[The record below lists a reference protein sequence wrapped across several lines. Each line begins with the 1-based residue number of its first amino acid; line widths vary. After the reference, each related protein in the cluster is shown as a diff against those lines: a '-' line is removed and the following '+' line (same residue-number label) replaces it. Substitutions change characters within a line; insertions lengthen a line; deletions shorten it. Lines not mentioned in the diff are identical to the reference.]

1 LPAGDKDGRKRKL
14 WFLIFVRSA
23 DTITL
28 RSPNWLSLSLIGSHA
43 MRCVHLF
50 LAGLLAFSCRSVLA
64 GDGQAAGPSFVNDP
78 PAPPAHERAALG
90 VTLGN
95 SSAAGVQ
102 IAGVMP
108 NSPAAEAG
116 LRPGDLLLALDDV
129 PVRSTGDVIN
139 LVAGHAPNDRVR
151 LNVDRRGLR
160 GTLRASLASQ
170 MEVARRAALGAT
182 FSKSGHGGVRI
193 LQIVSGSPAD
203 KAGLKLG
210 DRIKAI
216 DDQGVAS
223 YNDLVRLIG
232 ESQPGSDMKI
242 DVDRYG
248 LEGTLHASLTGR
260 AQVFSAPTAAVRP
273 PIVIPSVPPPALF
286 ELTPA
291 DIDDQRGYGS

>member
-1 LPAGDKDGRKRKL
+1 
-14 WFLIFVRSA
+14 
-23 DTITL
+23 
-28 RSPNWLSLSLIGSHA
+28 

-50 LAGLLAFSCRSVLA
+50 LAGLIAVSCRSGLA
-64 GDGQAAGPSFVNDP
+64 GEDEAAGVSFVDAA
-78 PAPPAHERAALG
+78 PAAPIRERAALG
-90 VTLGN
+90 VTLGK
-95 SSAAGVQ
+95 SLGEGVQ

-116 LRPGDLLLALDDV
+116 LRPGDLVVAMDDV

-139 LVAGHAPNDRVR
+139 LVAGHAPNDPIR
-151 LNVDRRGLR
+151 LKVDRRGLR
-160 GTLRASLASQ
+160 GTLRATLTSQ
-170 MEVARRAALGAT
+170 VDVARRAALGAT

-193 LQIVSGSPAD
+193 LQVVPGSPAD
-203 KAGLKLG
+203 KAGLKIG

-216 DDQGVAS
+216 DDEPVAS
-223 YNDLVRLIG
+223 YNDVVHLIG

-248 LEGTLHASLTGR
+248 LEGTLHASLTGMP
-260 AQVFSAPTAAVRP
+260 QVFSMPTAVARP
-273 PIVIPSVPPPALF
+273 PVVAPSAPPPAIF